1 MRGRQRPASP
11 GGREAGGRVSPVGR
25 EAGAGEAGAG
35 TGASYAAGRRGF
47 TLVEALVALVLSS
60 VLLMLVSGTFLA
72 QNRHQARQ
80 ALTAGVHD
88 DVRAATELVARE
100 LRRTVE
106 DGILVAGPRTLRV
119 RAPAV
124 VATVCARSNFV
135 LLFWASIHVHSE
147 EGRAGIRPSE
157 VSGVSLRSGS
167 GWDHEP
173 LSWSDV
179 DASSSGAAARCAAE
193 GADVAGGSDQF
204 HTLNG
209 LRLWWEFGRSP
220 DVGEPVLLYRETTFT
235 IRPSDLEPG
244 ALALFRRV
252 GDGTAMEFASGL
264 DASARFAYRRGGTVY
279 HDTVSASDLDEI
291 DAVRLV
297 LDARTGGPSGLDG
310 EVSFGWATNVALPAE
325 P

>member
-1 MRGRQRPASP
+1 RGHPVRARRAGGRARRLARGGAVRLAELRDERGHLRRGGDPVPAHGLARAPGPAPRVPAGGPRAARGARPHVRDRDVPGELVVRRDPGRASRGAYGAGGRVP
-11 GGREAGGRVSPVGR
+11 GGREKAAGRAPC
-25 EAGAGEAGAG
+25 A
-35 TGASYAAGRRGF
+35 AAGRRGF

-88 DVRAATELVARE
+88 DVRAATALVARE
-100 LRRTVE
+100 LRRPVE
-106 DGILVAGPRTLRV
+106 DGILVAGPRTRRV

-179 DASSSGAAARCAAE
+179 D
-193 GADVAGGSDQF
+193 
-204 HTLNG
+204 
-209 LRLWWEFGRSP
+209 
-220 DVGEPVLLYRETTFT
+220 
-235 IRPSDLEPG
+235 
-244 ALALFRRV
+244 
-252 GDGTAMEFASGL
+252 
-264 DASARFAYRRGGTVY
+264 
-279 HDTVSASDLDEI
+279 
-291 DAVRLV
+291 
-297 LDARTGGPSGLDG
+297 
-310 EVSFGWATNVALPAE
+310 
-325 P
+325 